1 MVLNV
6 RLGDVCTGFGFIGW
20 GMVEVKIGNQTP
32 VNKTAAL
39 VTQQASIDNRYEI
52 SNLKGKLGILFWK
65 DPRPM
70 VSAPEGVNL
79 VNRTFGRLR
88 VIGFLG
94 NKKWQCKCLCGNYT
108 GRSQKAINNPNN
120 NVDAC
125 EECRELAHIKREY
138 DFRKTGKNRDIKE
151 YY

>member
-1 MVLNV
+1 MKV
-6 RLGDVCTGFGFIGW
+6 
-20 GMVEVKIGNQTP
+20 GNQTP

-65 DPRPM
+65 EPRPM
-70 VSAPEGVNL
+70 VLAPEGVNL

-94 NKKWQCKCLCGNYT
+94 SKKWQCKCLCGNYT